1 MWPLEDRARV
11 KTHTFVLHPP
21 SYLDTLATQGRT
33 SADTTCSSVAPSS
46 TRVTSNTPAGVH
58 PTRMFPFSTVTP
70 VSVMDVL
77 ESRLVAGG
85 VGSSAPG
92 RDVCTPLLFVPASTQ
107 RTRTES
113 LPHDSIK
120 IWDGDGG
127 VTTAAAAADTAA
139 DAASNPRLTLR
150 EDDMLSKARVVET
163 VQCEELRESGCPLS
177 FLLVPLHDRTS
188 TMQSHH
194 CTIIVFSTIL

>member
-1 MWPLEDRARV
+1 MWPLEDRAHVETR
-11 KTHTFVLHPP
+11 TFVLHPP
-21 SYLDTLATQGRT
+21 SYLDSLATQGRT

-58 PTRMFPFSTVTP
+58 PTRMFPFSTVPP
-70 VSVMDVL
+70 VSDVDVL

-92 RDVCTPLLFVPASTQ
+92 RDVCTLLLLVRTQ

-113 LPHDSIK
+113 LPHGSIK

-139 DAASNPRLTLR
+139 DAASNPKLTLR

-177 FLLVPLHDRTS
+177 FCTS
-188 TMQSHH
+188 ASAL
-194 CTIIVFSTIL
+194 CCSRVALIAL